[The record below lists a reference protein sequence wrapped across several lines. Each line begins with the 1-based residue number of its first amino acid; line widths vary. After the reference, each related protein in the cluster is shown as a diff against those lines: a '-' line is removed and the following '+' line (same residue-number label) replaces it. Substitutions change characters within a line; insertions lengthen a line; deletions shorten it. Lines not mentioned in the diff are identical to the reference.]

1 MSINLSNTLPAPVAG
16 ATNVVWQED
25 SSGNVSA
32 CMPLG
37 GIGTK
42 TTLSPV
48 SGVLTLDASV
58 GNSFYINVNASITS
72 MTIVNGTDGQEI
84 TILWAQDS
92 TGHAVAI
99 PITGELLLGPF
110 SVTSTANKHSCYKF
124 SFNSADTNWYQIG
137 ENNI

>member
-25 SSGNVSA
+25 ASGNVSA

-42 TTLSPV
+42 TTLFPIA
-48 SGVLTLDASV
+48 GVLTLDASV
-58 GNSFYINVNASITS
+58 GNSFFINVISSIIS
-72 MTIVNGTDGQEI
+72 MVILNGTDGQEI

-92 TGHAVAI
+92 TGHSVNI
-99 PITGELLLGPF
+99 PSTGELLLGPF
-110 SVTSTANKHSCYKF
+110 SITTTANKHSCYKF

-137 ENNI
+137 ANNM